1 MMRLISLF
9 LLLFISFYSNGQ
21 PDKASW
27 SVGANPYYGGVLR
40 YKPTMKKLEFTNLHG
55 IEIYANKI
63 ASGEKAWHKLYNYPQ
78 WGLAAAYFNYGV
90 PKELGYV
97 YSLTTYLDFT
107 PSKKRNKWRYNIGTG
122 IVYSSA
128 RFDTLSNPENTAI
141 SSKIS
146 YVLRGTIHREFKLNE
161 NYYFNI
167 NLAFRHYSN
176 GRLNMPNNGMNY
188 PIVGM
193 GIRYV
198 FNPKPIVAI
207 DNENVERP
215 INKKIHFALRGSM
228 SWREVWQ
235 EDVKHKAY
243 SVSIYGS
250 RQVSKYNNLLVGL
263 DAFKYDQASV
273 DRQYVVYRDQNNII
287 LDHVPDDDTR
297 QLAFTV
303 GTQLLISKVSVI
315 VQGGFY
321 IYRPQEYYATWYQRY
336 GVAYN
341 FTNNIFAQV
350 SLKAHSRTADM
361 VEFGVG
367 LSI

>member
-1 MMRLISLF
+1 MRLLVTLLF
-9 LLLFISFYSNGQ
+9 LSISFISNGQ
-21 PDKASW
+21 IEKSSW
-27 SVGANPYYGGVLR
+27 SLGANPYYGGVLR

-78 WGLAAAYFNYGV
+78 WGIAASYFNYGV
-90 PKELGYV
+90 PEELGYV
-97 YSLTTYLDFT
+97 YSLTTYLDFS
-107 PSKKRNKWRYNIGTG
+107 PSKKKHKWRYNIGTG

-128 RFDTLSNPENTAI
+128 KFDALTNSENTAI
-141 SSKIS
+141 SSNMS
-146 YVLRGTIHREFKLNE
+146 YVLRGTVHREFQLNE
-161 NYYFNI
+161 HYFVNV

-188 PIVGM
+188 PIVGA

-198 FNPKPIVAI
+198 INPKPIQ
-207 DNENVERP
+207 DNEE
-215 INKKIHFALRGSM
+215 IHTIIDKKIHVALRGSM

-243 SVSIYGS
+243 SVSLYGIK
-250 RQVSKYNNLLVGL
+250 QVSKYNNILFGV
-263 DAFKYDQASV
+263 DAFQYDQVSV
-273 DRQYVVYRDQNNII
+273 DRAYGVYRDQNNIV
-287 LDHVPDDDTR
+287 LDYVPDDDTR
-297 QLAFTV
+297 QLAATI

-321 IYRPQEYYATWYQRY
+321 IYNPMEYYSTWYQRY
-336 GVAYN
+336 GIAYN
-341 FTNNIFAQV
+341 FTKNIFSQF

-361 VEFGVG
+361 IEFGLGVG
-367 LSI
+367 I